1 MKVLVRAALA
11 GGLSSGLSTL
21 MMHPLDTLKTRV
33 QSIPGAS
40 IASVAREVPQMGRR
54 ALYRGIVPAGTGA
67 FSSHGIRTCA
77 YEGALIAM
85 SSVGIPF
92 LQAQPAASFLGTL
105 VGTTVRIP
113 CEVLKQQLQR
123 GNHANVQVRPP
134 PLRPPPPVLGAGVAA
149 ARTPVRCK
157 YALVEV

>member
-1 MKVLVRAALA
+1 MSTAKVLVRAALA

-54 ALYRGIVPAGTGA
+54 TLYRGIIPASTGA

-77 YEGALIAM
+77 YEAGLIAM

-92 LQAQPAASFLGTL
+92 LQAQPAASFLGTF
-105 VGTTVRIP
+105 VGTIVRIP

-123 GNHANVQVRPP
+123 GNHPNAKVCGPQPGLAPP
-134 PLRPPPPVLGAGVAA
+134 SSNRS
-149 ARTPVRCK
+149 
-157 YALVEV
+157 